1 MGLKVRPN
9 DGFRVVAMSPGSLR
23 MGTDR
28 QVFDN
33 RRRNILRTAKRGE
46 MV

>member
-1 MGLKVRPN
+1 
-9 DGFRVVAMSPGSLR
+9 

-33 RRRNILRTAKRGE
+33 RRRNILRAAKRGE